1 MGEVAVKLLFDQ
13 IQSPHRQTKGGILL
27 PTTLVMRASVKRLE
41 SPGNGIVASPGN
53 PPS

>member
-27 PTTLVMRASVKRLE
+27 PTTLVMRDSVKRL
-41 SPGNGIVASPGN
+41 AA
-53 PPS
+53 PPN